1 MGFFDLCLRRPVAV
15 GLLMLALLMSGT
27 LAFRLLPVAS
37 LPRVDYPTIVV
48 TAALPGA
55 DPQTMAATVAA
66 PLERRLGQI
75 AGLTELTST
84 SLLGLSTIVAQFD
97 LTRSIDAAARDVQ
110 TAINAA
116 SSDLPSGLSQRPT
129 WRKNNPSA
137 SPVLILALTSDSLP
151 SGTVYE
157 AAETIL
163 AQQLSQTRGVG
174 QVTVNGSEKPA
185 VRVQANP
192 GALAAM
198 GLGLEDVRS
207 GLKAANASGPK
218 GRLETP
224 DRSFILRVNDQL
236 RKADE
241 YKSVIIATRDGTP
254 IRLDSIASVVDSVE
268 NIRTSG
274 WYNGKR
280 AVLVFVFTE
289 ANANVIETVD
299 RIRALMPTLQAWL
312 PRAVDLSVM
321 IDRTETI
328 RASIREVEL
337 ALLISIGLIVAMV
350 FIFLRRFWATLAA
363 ALTIP
368 LSISGTFAA
377 MYLIGYSVDNLSLM
391 ALTIAT
397 GFIVDDAVVVAEAI
411 SKRREAG
418 EAPLQAVRNAVGQIG
433 FTVLSISIS
442 LIAAFTPLLF
452 MSGMMGRLFREFS
465 VTLAVSIAVSAVV
478 SLTLIPVMGAYL
490 VHASPAAATER
501 GEGRALSRM
510 IAWYEAAL
518 MVALRHRAWTLA
530 SLGATVLATVSLW
543 TVMPKSFFPQQDIG
557 SIVAIAEAP
566 TSISFRAMTD
576 RVQAVM
582 RMMMEDPAVAR
593 LGSYTGQ
600 SGGAPNQARIFVAL
614 KPLAERGVDTARVID
629 RLRRKAREL
638 QGVSLFMSP
647 DQELRIGGRVSKA
660 QYQFT
665 LTGPNVTELETW
677 VGRLVEN
684 LKQFRELRDVTT
696 DLEGGTLQ
704 TNLVIDRD
712 AAARLGVAAQDID
725 QVLYD
730 AFGQRL
736 VSAIYDAHYTYHV
749 VLEVDPQLQE
759 DPSSLAMIFVA
770 GPHQRQ
776 VPIMSVTR
784 VETGVQT
791 NAVAHQGQSPAAT
804 LTFSMA
810 LGVPMERG
818 TQIVE
823 QGARDLGA
831 PDHIRGSFQGTAR
844 AFAATVGDQPVLI
857 AAALLAVYIIL
868 GVLYESTLHPL
879 TILSTLPSA
888 GIGALLSLWA
898 AGRPLDLIGM
908 LAVILLIG
916 IVKKNAI
923 MMIDHALVA
932 ERERG
937 LSAQDAIVEACL
949 VRFRPILMTTLTAM
963 LGAVPLAL
971 GSGIGAEL
979 RQPLGIAIIGGLV
992 ASQFLTLFTT
1002 PAVYLALEGL
1012 RTNPLWRAAQCMIP
1026 KGGNRFGQDHAQSRE
1041 NRGV

>member
-1 MGFFDLCLRRPVAV
+1 VGFFDLCLRRPVGV
-15 GLLMLALLMSGT
+15 GLLMLALLMSGA
-27 LAFRLLPVAS
+27 LAFSFLPLAS

-48 TAALPGA
+48 TGALPGA
-55 DPQTMAATVAA
+55 DPKTMATTVAA

-75 AGLTELTST
+75 AGVTELTST
-84 SLLGLSTIVAQFD
+84 SLPGLSTIVAQFD
-97 LTRSIDAAARDVQ
+97 LSRSIDAAARDVQ
-110 TAINAA
+110 AAINAA
-116 SSDLPSGLSQRPT
+116 SSNLPSGMSHPPT

-137 SPVLILALTSDSLP
+137 SPVLILALTSEALP
-151 SGTVYE
+151 SGAVYE
-157 AAETIL
+157 AADTIL
-163 AQQLSQTRGVG
+163 AQQLSQIKGVG

-185 VRVQANP
+185 VRVQVNP
-192 GALAAM
+192 GALASM
-198 GLGLEDVRS
+198 GLGLEDVRTA
-207 GLKAANASGPK
+207 LNAANASGPK
-218 GRLETP
+218 GRVEGP
-224 DRSFILRVNDQL
+224 AGSFVLRVNDQM

-241 YKSVIIATRDGTP
+241 YKSISIATREGTS

-268 NIRTSG
+268 NVRTSG
-274 WYNGKR
+274 WYNGR
-280 AVLVFVFTE
+280 PAVLVFVFTE

-299 RIRALMPTLQAWL
+299 RVRALMPTLQTWL

-328 RASIREVEL
+328 RASVREVEL
-337 ALLISIGLIVAMV
+337 SLLISIALIVAMV
-350 FIFLRRFWATLAA
+350 FVFLRRLWATLAA
-363 ALTIP
+363 AVTIP
-368 LSISGTFAA
+368 LSIAGTFGA

-397 GFIVDDAVVVAEAI
+397 GFIVDDAIVVVEAI
-411 SKRREAG
+411 SKHREAG
-418 EAPLQAVRNAVGQIG
+418 ETPLEAVRKAAGQIG

-452 MSGMMGRLFREFS
+452 MSGMMGRLLREFS
-465 VTLAVSIAVSAVV
+465 VTLAVAIAVSAVV

-490 VHASPAAATER
+490 ANGGREAGTRA
-501 GEGRALSRM
+501 GEGRLLRKLIAL
-510 IAWYEAAL
+510 YEGAL
-518 MVALRHRAWTLA
+518 TTTLRHRRLTLG
-530 SLGATVLATVSLW
+530 SLGATVLATLALW
-543 TVMPKSFFPQQDIG
+543 TVMPKGFFPQQDIG
-557 SIVAIAEAP
+557 TIVAIAEAP
-566 TSISFRAMTD
+566 ASISFKAMTD
-576 RVQAVM
+576 RLQAVM
-582 RMMMEDPAVAR
+582 RMTMEDPAVAR
-593 LGSYTGQ
+593 VGSYTGQ
-600 SGGAPNQARIFVAL
+600 SGAAPNQARMFVAL
-614 KPLAERGVDTARVID
+614 KPLADRKVSTNQVIN
-629 RLRRKAREL
+629 RLRRQAREL
-638 QGVSLFMSP
+638 QGVALFMTP

-665 LTGPNVTELETW
+665 LTGPDVAELETW
-677 VGRLVEN
+677 VGRLVAN
-684 LKQFRELRDVTT
+684 LKLSPELRDVTT
-696 DLEGGTLQ
+696 DLEGGALQ

-712 AAARLGVAAQDID
+712 AASRLGLAAQDID
-725 QVLYD
+725 QALYD

-749 VLEVDPQLQE
+749 VLEADPRLQE
-759 DPSSLAMIFVA
+759 DPSSLAMIFAA
-770 GPHQRQ
+770 GPSGQQ
-776 VPIMSVTR
+776 IPMTSVTR
-784 VETGVQT
+784 VETGVQVS
-791 NAVAHQGQSPAAT
+791 AIAHQGQSPAAT

-810 LGVPMERG
+810 PGLAMERG

-823 QGARDLGA
+823 QGMRDLGA
-831 PDHIRGSFQGTAR
+831 PDAIRGSFQGTAR
-844 AFAATVGDQPVLI
+844 AFADTVGDQPVLI
-857 AAALLAVYIIL
+857 GAALIAVYIIL
-868 GVLYESTLHPL
+868 GVLYESTIHPL

-971 GSGIGAEL
+971 GSGVGGEL
-979 RQPLGIAIIGGLV
+979 RQPLGIAIIGGLA

-1002 PAVYLALEGL
+1002 PVVYLALEGL
-1012 RTNPLWRAAQCMIP
+1012 RSKAA
-1026 KGGNRFGQDHAQSRE
+1026 GNSVRRQAGAPDATRLRSP
-1041 NRGV
+1041 GDA